1 MISHVRL
8 PFVVSLSNHERNYD
22 TVSHLTIPLTGEGRV
37 RGFWPR
43 VCSAEVGRPFEKMII
58 QGKLPES
65 SSLVNLTV
73 EGPRVTRMEIAGSQ
87 PVPDFGGPD
96 LFVSGGFFDPQ
107 VNGFGGVDFNG
118 RGLTLEGLHHAA
130 LALASSGVTC
140 FLPTFTT
147 APRER
152 TTAQLK
158 ILSQARETDALVR
171 RMCPGIHL
179 EGPYISPEEGFRGA
193 HPREFV
199 RPPSWEEVKI
209 FQGACGGLIRCI
221 TLAPEADGAI
231 AFIERASNDGILIGL
246 GHTNASEE
254 VLEDAYRAGARISTH
269 LGNGAHALL
278 PRHRNPIQKQL
289 SMDGLMASIIADGI
303 HLPGYVV
310 KNFIRAKG
318 IERVLLTTDSMAGAG
333 APPGLYTIGDLEV
346 EVGPDRTARLPG
358 TPYLAGSTLAM
369 DRAVENA
376 IRFAGLPLPSALK
389 MAGENGAKL
398 FPEAWRNF
406 STGSPADVVLFEY
419 RENLEI
425 KSTWVHGE
433 KVF

>member
-1 MISHVRL
+1 
-8 PFVVSLSNHERNYD
+8 
-22 TVSHLTIPLTGEGRV
+22 
-37 RGFWPR
+37 
-43 VCSAEVGRPFEKMII
+43 MII

-65 SSLVNLTV
+65 SSLVNLTI
-73 EGPRVTRMEIAGSQ
+73 EGPMVTRMEIASGQ
-87 PVPDFGGPD
+87 ARPDFGGPD
-96 LFVSGGFFDPQ
+96 LFLSGGFFDPQ

-118 RGLTLEGLHHAA
+118 RGLTPEELHHAA

-147 APRER
+147 SPRER
-152 TTAQLK
+152 TAAQLK
-158 ILSQARETDALVR
+158 IFAEAHRTDVLVR
-171 RMCPGIHL
+171 RMCPGVHL

-199 RPPSWEEVKI
+199 RPPSWEELKI
-209 FQGACGGLIRCI
+209 FQKACGGLIRCI
-221 TLAPEADGAI
+221 TLAPEVDGAI
-231 AFIERASNDGILIGL
+231 GFIERASADGIIIGL

-254 VLEDAYRAGARISTH
+254 ILEDAARSGAKISTH

-303 HLPGYVV
+303 HLPDYVV
-310 KNFIRAKG
+310 KNYIRAKG

-369 DRAVENA
+369 DQAVGNV
-376 IRFAGLPLPSALK
+376 IRFAGLPLASALK
-389 MAGENGAKL
+389 MAGENGTKL
-398 FPEAWRNF
+398 FPEAGREF
-406 STGSPADVVLFEY
+406 TPGSPADIVLLEY
-419 RENLEI
+419 RDKLEI